1 MHNTRK
7 IQEDL
12 IYVGA
17 NDRRLAL
24 FENHYP
30 IPRGVSYNA
39 YVVLDEKT
47 VLLDTADAAVSD
59 QFFENVEYA
68 LGGRPLDYIIV
79 NHMEPDHCASL
90 GRLLEVYPEATIIC
104 NSKTLT
110 MIHQFFRTNIE
121 DRVMIIKDRFEE
133 YLQFCC
139 ESGKPFGDFVEEDF
153 DDEVE
158 SWEE

>member
-7 IQEDL
+7 IQDDL
-12 IYVGA
+12 IYVGG

-47 VLLDTADAAVSD
+47 VLLDTVDAAISGL
-59 QFFENVEYA
+59 FFENVAYA
-68 LGGRPLDYIIV
+68 LNGRPLDYIIV

-90 GRLLEVYPEATIIC
+90 GQLLQRYPETIVIC
-104 NSKTLT
+104 NSKTQT
-110 MIHQFFRTNIE
+110 MIENFFGV
-121 DRVMIIKDRFEE
+121 DVSSRF
-133 YLQFCC
+133 Y
-139 ESGKPFGDFVEEDF
+139 
-153 DDEVE
+153 
-158 SWEE
+158 W